1 MTKSLIN
8 TFLFFTII
16 CSHNVFAQMN
26 IPDIRTVQGSKDL
39 PIELNLLLNSLQAN
53 NPQSYEK
60 IRLMA
65 FSIDRYARSLK
76 REDIFLIGKIE
87 IYRILLKTNMPNGVT
102 SKTPIDGA
110 GLITLQK
117 AEGLVSDPFFK
128 WLLKSLIQDTKM
140 LLDNS
145 LFKEYILL
153 QNGGALTSSSD
164 LKKYKRVIKKGQLLQ
179 HWLQKITPEAE
190 DFKTSFTSLMI
201 PKMEEA
207 LKNVENSFY
216 LISNHSNLNPP
227 AEPITDEKD
236 LKLFSIKSLVTA
248 NPKHHSKNQSEK
260 KGGVKSVED
269 ILGPLDSEK
278 LESLP
283 APSNDNW
290 SLEEN
295 SPLELKNLPKASND
309 ADWLQDF

>member
-1 MTKSLIN
+1 MSNFFL
-8 TFLFFTII
+8 TFLFFILIGTQ
-16 CSHNVFAQMN
+16 NVFAQIN
-26 IPDIRTVQGSKDL
+26 IADFRTIQGSKDL

-87 IYRILLKTNMPNGVT
+87 VYRILLKTNGAT
-102 SKTPIDGA
+102 TKIPIDGT
-110 GLITLQK
+110 GLKIFQQ
-117 AEGLVSDPFFK
+117 AEAQVSDPFFK
-128 WLLKSLIQDTKM
+128 WLFKSLIQDTQM

-145 LFKEYILL
+145 QFKEYILL
-153 QNGGALTSSSD
+153 QNASATD
-164 LKKYKRVIKKGQLLQ
+164 LNKYRRVIKKSQLLQ
-179 HWLQKITPEAE
+179 HWVQRITPEAE
-190 DFKTSFTSLMI
+190 DFKTSFTNLMI

-216 LISNHSNLNPP
+216 LISNHSNLDAP

-236 LKLFSIKSLVTA
+236 LKLFSIKSNVSA
-248 NPKHHSKNQSEK
+248 IPKRHEK
-260 KGGVKSVED
+260 SPAKEKSVED

-278 LESLP
+278 LEPLP
-283 APSNDNW
+283 APSAENW
-290 SLEEN
+290 LIEEN
-295 SPLELKNLPKASND
+295 SPLDLENLPKPSND